1 MKYASSRASEASL
14 LKYEKFIKEHYEQ
27 PRNGKLIDA
36 IQRIPKPLD
45 VEKDDGDENKDEE
58 LEKEMIGE
66 CSRNILC

>member
-1 MKYASSRASEASL
+1 MKHASSRAREASL
-14 LKYEKFIKEHYEQ
+14 LKYEKFIKENYEQ

-45 VEKDDGDENKDEE
+45 VEKDDGDENEDEE